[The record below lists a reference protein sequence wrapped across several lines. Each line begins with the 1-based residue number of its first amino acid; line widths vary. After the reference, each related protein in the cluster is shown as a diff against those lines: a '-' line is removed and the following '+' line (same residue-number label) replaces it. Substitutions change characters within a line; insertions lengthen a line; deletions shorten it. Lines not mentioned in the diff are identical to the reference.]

1 MNIKTCLAPV
11 AEECKALS
19 NPAPLSLPHTTSSLS
34 SPFPPPHPT
43 FLHPSLPLPPSSP
56 SLPHLFLPPPF
67 PPSPLLLP
75 SPHLPLP
82 PFTFTFSSPHLPLP
96 PTPIPFC
103 QLIKIQFQAWICE
116 SNDYDFQFYFL
127 FHISHFPSV
136 PPPSPPPPPSL
147 PWSVLVWVSCHVLWL

>member
-1 MNIKTCLAPV
+1 M
-11 AEECKALS
+11 
-19 NPAPLSLPHTTSSLS
+19 
-34 SPFPPPHPT
+34 PPPLYPHLSPHPPPFFT
-43 FLHPSLPLPPSSP
+43 LPSPSP

-67 PPSPLLLP
+67 PPSSLPLP

-116 SNDYDFQFYFL
+116 SNDYDFQFHFL

-136 PPPSPPPPPSL
+136 APPPLPSL
-147 PWSVLVWVSCHVLWL
+147 ECPCLGVMSCAVVVSGQEVS